1 MSKRTILL
9 GAHVSIAGGIHTA
22 FHRAARIG
30 CTAMQVFVK
39 NNNQWEGKQLT
50 KKDVAL
56 YKAAEAQSQVAPV
69 VAHAAYLLNLCAR
82 DKVVLKKSRAALR
95 DELRRCEAFGIK
107 ALIVHPGS
115 HVGAGE
121 KAGIERVAESINMV
135 HTVTKGYRVLTALEC
150 TAGQGT
156 ALGYRFEHLRAM
168 IDLIEESDRMA
179 VCLDTCHLF
188 AAGYDIGTEEGWEE
202 TMRAFEEI
210 VGVQRLVAVHT
221 NDSKRERGS
230 RVDRHE
236 HIGKGRIGTT
246 GFSMVMNDPRLAH
259 VPKIL
264 ETPKSDDMHE
274 DIENMNVLRSLI
286 VPARL
291 SRVEKSW
298 RRP

>member
-1 MSKRTILL
+1 MSNRTILL
-9 GAHVSIAGGIHTA
+9 GAHMSIAGGVHAA
-22 FHRAARIG
+22 FHRATRIG
-30 CTAMQVFVK
+30 CSAMQVFVK
-39 NNNQWEGKQLT
+39 NNNQWEGKRLT

-56 YKAAEAQSQVAPV
+56 YKAAEAASQIAPV
-69 VAHAAYLLNLCAR
+69 LAHAAYLLNLCAK
-82 DKVVLKKSRAALR
+82 DNAILKKSRSALR

-121 KAGIERVAESINMV
+121 QAGIERVAESINVV
-135 HTVTKGYRVLTALEC
+135 HRATKGFRVLTALEC

-168 IDLIEESDRMA
+168 IDLIEERDRMA

-202 TMRAFEEI
+202 TMQEFDEI
-210 VGVQRLVAVHT
+210 VGLQRLVAFHT

-236 HIGKGRIGTT
+236 HIGKGRIGLT
-246 GFSMVMNDPRLAH
+246 GFRMVMNDPRLALI
-259 VPKIL
+259 PKIL
-264 ETPKSDDMHE
+264 ETPKGDDMRE

-286 VPARL
+286 STVQQ
-291 SRVEKSW
+291 
-298 RRP
+298 